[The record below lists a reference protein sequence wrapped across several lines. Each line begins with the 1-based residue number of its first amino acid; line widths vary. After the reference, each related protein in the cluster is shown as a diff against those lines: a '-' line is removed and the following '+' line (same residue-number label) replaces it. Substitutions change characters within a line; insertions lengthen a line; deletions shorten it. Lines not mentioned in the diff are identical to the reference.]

1 VLSFSLTEEQM
12 RLKERARAFAKDVV
26 EARIP
31 EMDSTNNYPWD
42 VVPGLVQNAIAA
54 TKLRLLQI
62 AGAIVEDA
70 LFADLLREHSSARQL
85 AEAAEGLASFRE
97 KRKPSWYPAAA

>member
-31 EMDSTNNYPWD
+31 ETLTISLGT
-42 VVPGLVQNAIAA
+42 
-54 TKLRLLQI
+54 
-62 AGAIVEDA
+62 
-70 LFADLLREHSSARQL
+70 
-85 AEAAEGLASFRE
+85 
-97 KRKPSWYPAAA
+97 

>member
-1 VLSFSLTEEQM
+1 
-12 RLKERARAFAKDVV
+12 
-26 EARIP
+26 
-31 EMDSTNNYPWD
+31 
-42 VVPGLVQNAIAA
+42 
-54 TKLRLLQI
+54 LLQI

-70 LFADLLREHSSARQL
+70 LLADLLREHASTRQF